1 MGYSSSEKLT
11 YANECKNNK
20 IRKQVIIMNNNT
32 TGITKR
38 TDLKAYSADIYE
50 VHLFCAH
57 CDPEGMGG
65 KGGSIY
71 TSTFSHDEAITR
83 AQKFNHFCPT
93 CGRKIDYNN
102 IVKDFKIH
110 LS

>member
-1 MGYSSSEKLT
+1 MIPSNDGYK
-11 YANECKNNK
+11 ANQQCNPHKAKQKN
-20 IRKQVIIMNNNT
+20 I
-32 TGITKR
+32 
-38 TDLKAYSADIYE
+38 DLKAYSADIYE

-71 TSTFSHDEAITR
+71 TSTFSHDEAIAR